1 MDTSERNI
9 VAAQIQKQ
17 LDIVHRV
24 LGIEKPKDDLA
35 LRLEREQETVSQSSK
50 ENKRFD
56 KEPTGQQS
64 AYEDQR
70 KHSFIK
76 TYADSEARFVE
87 SRASF
92 VKAQARFNHQMSGR
106 YKKD

>member
-17 LDIVHRV
+17 LNIVHRA
-24 LGIEKPKDDLA
+24 LGIEKPKGDLA
-35 LRLEREQETVSQSSK
+35 LRLERQETVSQFSK
-50 ENKRFD
+50 EKKRFD
-56 KEPTGQQS
+56 KEPNGQQS
-64 AYEDQR
+64 AYEEQR